1 MLPGFQLVL
10 LYLDPT
16 TGGILLQTILGGT
29 AGGLVL
35 VKLFWGRIVSLVS
48 RNKGRDSEN
57 GEPEDPAG
65 EGQET

>member
-1 MLPGFQLVL
+1 MLPSFQLVL

-35 VKLFWGRIVSLVS
+35 VKLFWRRIVSLVS
-48 RNKGRDSEN
+48 RNKGLNSEN
-57 GEPEDPAG
+57 GEPEDPAS